1 MTHDPYA
8 PPPEPTSPAV
18 PPPVQYTYGAPLY
31 DVPPL
36 RSAAGLGVAAIVLA
50 SVWTVVQAL
59 ELTFAPQAADAFRRA
74 GEAGFGGFNS
84 EFTSYDAVGI
94 LSLPVQAAAYIVT
107 CVWLYRSR
115 STAVAATPG
124 WIHERSKVWVWLGW
138 WVPIVS
144 FWFPHQVV
152 RDIRRA
158 TAPGPVSGIGGW
170 WAAWLVFL
178 FGSNIAGR
186 MATSTTPEQALLAAD
201 ALVLVE
207 AVSTVAMIVALPL
220 WIRIVRDITR
230 FQAERIAAVER
241 DIVS

>member
-8 PPPEPTSPAV
+8 PPPEPTSPPV

-84 EFTSYDAVGI
+84 EFTAYDAVGI

-144 FWFPHQVV
+144 LWFPHQVV

-178 FGSNIAGR
+178 LGSNLAGR
-186 MATSTTPEQALLAAD
+186 MATSTTPEQALFAAD

-207 AVSTVAMIVALPL
+207 AVSTVAMVVALPL
-220 WIRIVRDITR
+220 WIRIIRDITR
-230 FQAERIAAVER
+230 FQAERIAAAER
-241 DIVS
+241 EIVS